1 MGERV
6 AAVPREAFGGGP
18 SLWGRAPSFLLS
30 RPDARAVR
38 PPATAR
44 QAARPRPGRAA
55 CPRFG
60 ALGRLCRRVLL
71 VWAKVWGLR
80 HLRAL

>member
-1 MGERV
+1 LG
-6 AAVPREAFGGGP
+6 AGP
-18 SLWGRAPSFLLS
+18 LLLLS
-30 RPDARAVR
+30 RPDARAVP
-38 PPATAR
+38 PPAAAR

-80 HLRAL
+80 VFCQDDVSKMVTNF